1 MKLLDKA
8 KNAWAV
14 LVACGLA
21 FAIAGC
27 APATA
32 STSSAQETT
41 STVSTSST
49 QETTSQAAATSA
61 TRTSDVT
68 LDGWAKDSPALA
80 ALVDFVSASTDESST
95 SYIPPEDRIAV
106 FDMDGT
112 LMGERFPTYFI
123 DWLCVWRALYDE
135 TYEAPADI
143 KARAEGWERDV
154 LKGEEMSEADRR
166 LSTTLFAGLTVDE
179 FKDVVRA
186 FKAQPVWGF
195 KGMTYGQ
202 SVFKPMASVVE
213 YLADNGYTV
222 YVCSGTWRDAVRV
235 MCEGTLDEWID
246 DSHVIGTDLFLE
258 ASGQG
263 ATAGEDYT
271 MGTDE
276 ELLVVG
282 GDYDDKNLK
291 TNKVISIERE
301 IGKHPVLAFGN
312 SGGDMAMG
320 NYTLDNPHYQGAA
333 FMLLCDNT
341 ELDYGDL
348 GVATD
353 FSAKCEAAG
362 FTTVSMAHDWTT
374 IYGEGVVKAPVAE
387 GDELSAAA

>member
-1 MKLLDKA
+1 M
-8 KNAWAV
+8 
-14 LVACGLA
+14 
-21 FAIAGC
+21 
-27 APATA
+27 
-32 STSSAQETT
+32 QE
-41 STVSTSST
+41 
-49 QETTSQAAATSA
+49 AATT
-61 TRTSDVT
+61 TRTSAVT

-80 ALVDFVSASTDESST
+80 ALVNFVSAPTDEGSA

-123 DWLCVWRALYDE
+123 DWLCVWRALHDE

-143 KARAEGWERDV
+143 KTRAEEWERDV
-154 LKGEEMSEADRR
+154 LAGSEMSEADRR

-186 FKAQPVWGF
+186 FKAQPAWGF
-195 KGMTYGQ
+195 EGMTYGE

-213 YLADNGYTV
+213 YLADNGYSV
-222 YVCSGTWRDAVRV
+222 YICSGTWRDAVRV
-235 MCEGTLDEWID
+235 MCEGTLDKWID
-246 DSHVIGTDLFLE
+246 DSQVIGTDLFLE

-263 ATAGEDYT
+263 ETAGEDYT

-291 TNKVISIERE
+291 TNKAISIERE
-301 IGKHPVLAFGN
+301 IGKYPVLAFGN